1 MKAASNQHQTR
12 TKLAPKLHQT
22 GIKVAPNWHQT
33 STKLAPQGCKFG
45 ANLHQT
51 CTKLA
56 PPLCFFKKNIRK
68 FQKKIYLSFVAMIM
82 YAKMFFFKYIYHF
95 WQWLCMQKWTP
106 FSWLNPRVS
115 QQLMS
120 ASHVSLKLAPNWH
133 QHAKHNFLIHIKKYF
148 IS

>member
-68 FQKKIYLSFVAMIM
+68 FQKKYIFIICGNDYVCKNVFLIYLSFLAMIM
-82 YAKMFFFKYIYHF
+82 YAKMNTF
-95 WQWLCMQKWTP
+95 
-106 FSWLNPRVS
+106 
-115 QQLMS
+115 
-120 ASHVSLKLAPNWH
+120 
-133 QHAKHNFLIHIKKYF
+133 FLIKPK
-148 IS
+148 SEPTVNVC